1 MLTPVAL
8 LELGNAASLLL
19 ILRATDLLQTGG
31 RAATRRCK
39 SENRIVLYA
48 AHNGAASLAA
58 IGGGHLADR
67 FTAREV
73 FMGGAVAYVI
83 GYTVFAVGGSGWP
96 VLLAAFVVCGVGIGF
111 AETAETAEST
121 VIAKG
126 LSDRLR
132 SKGFGVLGL
141 TQAFG
146 DLGAILVAA
155 MLWSLRPRRSRSPT
169 PRCGWCVRSSRL
181 VCTPTHLPRRQTN
194 DRR

>member
-1 MLTPVAL
+1 M
-8 LELGNAASLLL
+8 GNAASMLL

-31 RAATRRCK
+31 RAATRRCQ

-111 AETAETAEST
+111 AETAEST

-155 MLWSLRPRRSRSPT
+155 MLWSLRPHRRVHLRHGVDGVFGHRVWSAHRPT
-169 PRCGWCVRSSRL
+169 CRV
-181 VCTPTHLPRRQTN
+181 
-194 DRR
+194 DRRMTAGEPATWSAARR

>member
-31 RAATRRCK
+31 RAATRRCQ

-111 AETAETAEST
+111 AETAEST

-155 MLWSLRPRRSRSPT
+155 MLWSLVSPT
-169 PRCGWCVRSSRL
+169 VAFAYAAVWML
-181 VCTPTHLPRRQTN
+181 VSVIASGLLTDRPLAPTAR
-194 DRR
+194 